1 MTTVAN
7 KDGILTI
14 TQETKEFVRTD
25 NKGYH

>member
-14 TQETKEFVRTD
+14 TQETTEFVRTD